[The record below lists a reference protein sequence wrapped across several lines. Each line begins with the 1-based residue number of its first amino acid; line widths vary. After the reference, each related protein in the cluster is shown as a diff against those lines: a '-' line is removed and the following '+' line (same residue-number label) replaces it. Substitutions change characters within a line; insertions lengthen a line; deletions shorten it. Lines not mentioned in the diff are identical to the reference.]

1 VSIRCNPGRHF
12 QPCAKLVTVST
23 KDQNLE
29 MSTTEDALPA
39 LDPAEELKA
48 AIAERDQLLG
58 ERAELRDQLLRR
70 QADFENFRRRIER
83 ERSEFAQ
90 YAGMELVG
98 ELLPI
103 LDNFERALKTE
114 TSNQDYAKGVELIYQ
129 RLFETLK
136 KMGLEPIEAEGR
148 PFDPY
153 VHEAVERAEADGV
166 EDHTVL
172 EVFQKG
178 YNFRGR
184 LLRPAMVKVA
194 VKRS

>member
-1 VSIRCNPGRHF
+1 
-12 QPCAKLVTVST
+12 
-23 KDQNLE
+23 

-39 LDPAEELKA
+39 LNPAEGLKA

-103 LDNFERALKTE
+103 LDDFERALKTE
-114 TSNQDYAKGVELIYQ
+114 ASDQDYAKGVELIYQ
-129 RLFETLK
+129 RLFDTLK

-153 VHEAVERAEADGV
+153 VHEAVERTEADGV